1 MSDIPPINGT
11 GSIVR
16 AVPARQGQRDIGA
29 EASVTV
35 MDRVEISEMARLLST
50 LERGGDIRVD
60 KVLAIREAIADGTY
74 ETDDKIAVT
83 VDRLIEVLRM
93 PGLS

>member
-1 MSDIPPINGT
+1 MSESVKAIEDAGT
-11 GSIVR
+11 L
-16 AVPARQGQRDIGA
+16 PARQGQRDIGA
-29 EASVTV
+29 EASVAV
-35 MDRVEISEMARLLST
+35 MDRVEISETARFLST

-74 ETDDKIAVT
+74 ETDDKIDVT

-93 PGLS
+93 PGRA